1 MKMKGS
7 SLLSEGIDDM
17 VGIVYRPK
25 TQETRQTY
33 EVLLSF
39 IQANLGDQVGTV
51 NMDEIDLNNR
61 RKNTIPVF
69 HVSCGKVCSGRSS
82 QASRQKKMVTN
93 LRMLGPS
100 IKNYSA
106 NYFDRQV
113 HLDRTVL
120 SNLNIPSCTEE
131 WK

>member
-1 MKMKGS
+1 MMKMKGS

-51 NMDEIDLNNR
+51 NIDEIDRSNR

-69 HVSCGKVCSGRSS
+69 HVSCGKVCSGRRS
-82 QASRQKKMVTN
+82 QASRQKNARQCPPPPGSTLK
-93 LRMLGPS
+93 S
-100 IKNYSA
+100 IKITLPIILIGK
-106 NYFDRQV
+106 F
-113 HLDRTVL
+113 TW
-120 SNLNIPSCTEE
+120 TELY
-131 WK
+131 

>member
-51 NMDEIDLNNR
+51 NIDEIDRNNKRNSTRVLN
-61 RKNTIPVF
+61 P
-69 HVSCGKVCSGRSS
+69 
-82 QASRQKKMVTN
+82 SRTLQPFPDICLSKTAIN
-93 LRMLGPS
+93 EFLSETWS
-100 IKNYSA
+100 I
-106 NYFDRQV
+106 
-113 HLDRTVL
+113 
-120 SNLNIPSCTEE
+120 
-131 WK
+131 